1 MSARQTK
8 PAHSPIGR
16 PTYREVEIKLRVAD
30 APALLKRLHGLGAT
44 SHGRV
49 LEQNTLYDTPGS
61 YFRSRSRLLRLR
73 IETPSPGPGPVRAVL
88 TAKAPTPVAGAG
100 SRRQRKSRFK
110 ERLERE
116 LVVKDPHRWPSIL
129 RSLGLRPAFRYEK
142 YRSEFRL
149 PGVHVYLDETPAGS
163 FLELEG
169 SPRAIDRA
177 AKALGFTRLE
187 YFRGTYWDVYA
198 ADCRRKGLTPRN
210 MLFVR

>member
-1 MSARQTK
+1 MSARRRK
-8 PAHSPIGR
+8 PSRRRIGR
-16 PTYREVEIKLRVAD
+16 STYREVEIKLRVTD
-30 APALLKRLHGLGAT
+30 VPALLNRSDRLGAT

-49 LEQNTLYDTPGS
+49 LEQNTLYDTPES
-61 YFRSRSRLLRLR
+61 DFRSRGRLLRLR
-73 IETPSPGPGPVRAVL
+73 IETPSPGPGPARAVL
-88 TAKAPTPVAGAG
+88 TAKAPTPVAGGGG
-100 SRRQRKSRFK
+100 SRVDKSRFK

-116 LVVKDPHRWPSIL
+116 LVVQNPHRWPAIL
-129 RSLGLRPAFRYEK
+129 RSLGLKPAFRYEK

-149 PGVHVYLDETPAGS
+149 PGVHVYLDETPAGK

-169 SPRAIDRA
+169 APRAIDRA

-198 ADCRRKGLTPRN
+198 ADCRRRGLVPRN